1 MFIIRIKANFIVQI
15 LLRPLARKYFERLNE
30 PDKSRIKASLD
41 DLRKE
46 PPEGD
51 IRPLTGQAGY
61 FRVKIGNYRILFRYE
76 DDTIFITNIDPR
88 GQAYKKKNRG
98 KK

>member
-1 MFIIRIKANFIVQI
+1 MQV
-15 LLRPLARKYFERLNE
+15 LLRPIARRYLDRLNE
-30 PDKSRIKASLD
+30 PDNSFIKAALH
-41 DLRKE
+41 DLSKE

-51 IRPLTGQAGY
+51 IKPLSGQTGY
-61 FRVKIGNYRILFRYE
+61 FRLRVRKYRVLFRYE
-76 DDTIFITNIDPR
+76 DNTVFVTNIDPR